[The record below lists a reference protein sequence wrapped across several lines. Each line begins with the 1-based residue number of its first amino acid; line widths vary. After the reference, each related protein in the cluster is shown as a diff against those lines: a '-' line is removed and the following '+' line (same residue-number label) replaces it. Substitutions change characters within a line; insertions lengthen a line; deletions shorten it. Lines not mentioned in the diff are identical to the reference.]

1 MIVRSFNQPGIQA
14 FESFL
19 REYENARV
27 TTADLNRI
35 LTNSNYHATFDRRLD
50 FDYERTASKLS
61 LAKSVCD
68 AFVAARYR
76 DLPLEPTGENLGMW
90 SWLAATV
97 FDVVRGRPQLGARHY
112 YVLSPDTPQLR
123 FRLLTHRLA
132 GPSMIYW
139 LFRDRPED
147 ARLPLSGVAYQRGS
161 DMNEFATRKEFMQ
174 NRSVMA
180 VANRLY
186 YNALGARPKAGRH
199 GDPETSP
206 GTIQRFISVVRQLD
220 LTYDLYAMTPEQ
232 ILDLLPSEFDR
243 WKD

>member
-1 MIVRSFNQPGIQA
+1 MIVRSFNPLGIQA
-14 FESFL
+14 FNAYL
-19 REYENARV
+19 RVYDDP
-27 TTADLNRI
+27 TSSKSDLARI
-35 LTNSNYHATFDRRLD
+35 LTDSKYTTTFDRRLD
-50 FDYERTASKLS
+50 FDYERTASKRS

-68 AFVAARYR
+68 VFATARYK
-76 DLPLEPTGENLGMW
+76 DLPLEPTAENLGMW

-97 FDVVRGRPQLGARHY
+97 FDVVRGRPKLGARHY

-123 FRLLTHRLA
+123 FRLLTHRVA
-132 GPSMIYW
+132 GPARIYW

-161 DMNEFATRKEFMQ
+161 DMNEFATRKEFVQ

-186 YNALGARPKAGRH
+186 YNARGARAKSGRH

-206 GTIQRFISVVRQLD
+206 GTIGRFISVVRQLD
-220 LTYDLYAMTPEQ
+220 LTYDLYAMSPEQ
-232 ILDLLPSEFDR
+232 ILDLLPPEFDR